1 MVLCVRFWEVFASL
15 STDFLVFATHSTISF
30 NNKVYLSLLLF
41 HEDRVLMT
49 NEEILPLV
57 YIDENNIKVK
67 SELHW
72 LAKLSYNWTE
82 VSKLKALMTKTSTE
96 QHFR

>member
-1 MVLCVRFWEVFASL
+1 MLTNIFEFSQL
-15 STDFLVFATHSTISF
+15 ILLQTL
-30 NNKVYLSLLLF
+30 NKVYLSLLLF